1 MGAYDNPRFFNA
13 PDMTVGARAFIGTF
27 QKGLQAGIAEGEKM
41 IAERKEYEA
50 GIYEQGKA
58 LEEELQAAVDN
69 NLKTQ
74 DEMKSALRSFYD
86 EALAVEMPTKKGI
99 GGLFATAKEKRLGEI
114 DLQEMQRSFTSAVT
128 PVNTM
133 YDYAYTSGMDIDENE
148 DKGSEFYAD
157 KKLIHDA
164 IKSGNI
170 KTNIEYI
177 KGKGFQSNI
186 QVLDA
191 NGNIVKEY
199 SPQLAQTIF
208 TASGKEQRDAI
219 DARHDELQVG
229 IQNQVKA
236 NVANAI
242 ERAKTFG
249 YREYAEG
256 EKEARDII
264 KRALGTANLGD
275 DELPSEK
282 TLSLIND
289 EYNNHGNISLELK
302 RDIMRKS
309 MSGLVELEND
319 ELDAII
325 NEPMQIGSA
334 RFKEILKGKGF
345 DDEQIG
351 LIYKRSLKGKAGIVE
366 EAAFQEVREKG
377 LLDKGYNPPAPKT
390 PEISDGTRSAVNLNI
405 YAKDRANELSDA
417 ASDIVSNFKRVKSD
431 MPSDAPK
438 NYLKMPNP
446 EYDEEL
452 ADEEGYNVPA
462 EIEVLKLDDTFA
474 QGFQGKTM
482 KLKDGKIRNIDNV
495 YVDLNGN
502 IKFDFKEGEI
512 SGADDEGKFK
522 EDLLEE
528 TANFNIYNP
537 KSMETLYMAAGAE
550 LSGEKSKVQYRNQY
564 KTQISNAY
572 LNNPEQFEDP
582 QMDGWI
588 NYIYKNLGTKG
599 MLKNE
604 RFVNWLKKTNSKGMN
619 PTLQALRKSVL
630 P

>member
-148 DKGSEFYAD
+148 DKGSKFYAD

-219 DARHDELQVG
+219 DARHNELQAG

-319 ELDAII
+319 EIDAII

-377 LLDKGYNPPAPKT
+377 LLDKGYNPKLD
-390 PEISDGTRSAVNLNI
+390 ELKRSGSGGASAINKAFGDQQLNRVVNLQQTILDKQNPLIQGGGVDVSDRDINTPIALDRPGGELEGIKTLNI
-405 YAKDRANELSDA
+405 ENKSRYITNAFVDPLTKRITIGYVANRKVIEG
-417 ASDIVSNFKRVKSD
+417 R
-431 MPSDAPK
+431 
-438 NYLKMPNP
+438 
-446 EYDEEL
+446 
-452 ADEEGYNVPA
+452 EEGEEAIRIGEKDIEKTLEFDLLDPRSMNEFFDMIGGTTAEQDSATEKYYNTFFGENAWKVYDQNLDLLSKPGM
-462 EIEVLKLDDTFA
+462 EKWQKEVIKKKGLQNAKQDPRYNKLPW
-474 QGFQGKTM
+474 FQ
-482 KLKDGKIRNIDNV
+482 DYIRNSQK
-495 YVDLNGN
+495 
-502 IKFDFKEGEI
+502 IK
-512 SGADDEGKFK
+512 
-522 EDLLEE
+522 
-528 TANFNIYNP
+528 
-537 KSMETLYMAAGAE
+537 
-550 LSGEKSKVQYRNQY
+550 
-564 KTQISNAY
+564 
-572 LNNPEQFEDP
+572 
-582 QMDGWI
+582 
-588 NYIYKNLGTKG
+588 
-599 MLKNE
+599 
-604 RFVNWLKKTNSKGMN
+604 
-619 PTLQALRKSVL
+619 
-630 P
+630 